1 MDSFPRFTPGAA
13 HERVEQ
19 ADPALSVERPSV
31 SSAGS
36 APHRHRH
43 PPMSSSLLREE
54 DNQELR
60 SIFDA
65 FDHNSDGLLDVDEVA
80 AILHS
85 FGKPMTEAEVRRSLR
100 PTPGPGDPC
109 AWPLDRRAGVLDK
122 VDGVRWQVLD
132 MVTELKPELKKL
144 PFEDFVNVMC
154 RPMVSEAALREE
166 VKEVFGLF
174 AGAGNSAITA
184 ASLQEVMGS
193 LDHPVSKLLVR
204 ACAPGA
210 RTCLRGAGLHTH

>member
-1 MDSFPRFTPGAA
+1 MMRSSSHLRGVDEEIGGGDKRRLGLRGVALCAA
-13 HERVEQ
+13 I
-19 ADPALSVERPSV
+19 A
-31 SSAGS
+31 
-36 APHRHRH
+36 
-43 PPMSSSLLREE
+43 MSSSLLREE

-85 FGKPMTEAEVRRSLR
+85 FGKPMTEAEVRPSLR
-100 PTPGPGDPC
+100 L
-109 AWPLDRRAGVLDK
+109 ALDRRAGVHW
-122 VDGVRWQVLD
+122 VDSARGGWQVLD

-166 VKEVFGLF
+166 VKEVFGHF
-174 AGAGNSAITA
+174 AGAGNTAITA
-184 ASLQEVMGS
+184 ASLQEVMSS

-204 ACAPGA
+204 ACAPRA
-210 RTCLRGAGLHTH
+210 RSCLRGAGLRTH

>member
-1 MDSFPRFTPGAA
+1 
-13 HERVEQ
+13 
-19 ADPALSVERPSV
+19 
-31 SSAGS
+31 
-36 APHRHRH
+36 
-43 PPMSSSLLREE
+43 MSSSLLREE

-80 AILHS
+80 AILHA
-85 FGKPMTEAEVRRSLR
+85 FGKPMTEAE
-100 PTPGPGDPC
+100 
-109 AWPLDRRAGVLDK
+109 
-122 VDGVRWQVLD
+122 VLD

-144 PFEDFVNVMC
+144 PFEDFVSVMC

-174 AGAGNSAITA
+174 AGAGNTAITA

-193 LDHPVSKLLVR
+193 LDHPVSKLLSEEMIREADLDRDGKV
-204 ACAPGA
+204 GMEDFM
-210 RTCLRGAGLHTH
+210 RTVVL